1 MSYHERY
8 IEKGLGPAVVFSH
21 GTLMDATM
29 FAPQL
34 DNLAGRRYRTI
45 ACNSRVLTGPPAP
58 HTLGDL
64 VEDCRALLDDLDIG
78 KCVLA
83 GMSVGGFMALE
94 FALAY
99 PERLNGLILIA
110 ATSQGYTA
118 EEREAY
124 HLQFDKLDVD
134 GMVPRDFA
142 EWVAPYSFGA
152 STLADNRELVDHWIE
167 RWTATV
173 PARAVLYQGR
183 SWIDKEDITARL
195 ATIDVP
201 TLVVHGEEDVPIPVE
216 RAQTMADALPD
227 ATLARIAR
235 AGHSVN
241 LEAHQAVN
249 QAIARF
255 LGGLHISC
263 IGS

>member
-1 MSYHERY
+1 MGDHERH
-8 IEKGLGPAVVFSH
+8 IEKGAGPAVVFSH

-29 FAPQL
+29 FDPQL
-34 DNLAGRRYRTI
+34 DHLAERGYRAI
-45 ACNSRVLTGPPAP
+45 AYNSRVLTGEPAA

-64 VEDCRALLDDLDIG
+64 VEDCRTLLDDLGIR

-99 PERLNGLILIA
+99 PERLSGMIPIA

-124 HLQFDKLDVD
+124 HRQFDKLDID

-142 EWVAPYSFGA
+142 EWVAPFCFGET
-152 STLADNRELVDHWIE
+152 TLANNKPLVDHWVE
-167 RWTATV
+167 RWSTTV
-173 PARAVLYQGR
+173 PARAVLHQGR
-183 SWIDKEDITARL
+183 SWLDKEDITGRL
-195 ATIDVP
+195 AAVHVP
-201 TLVVHGEEDVPIPVE
+201 ALAIHGEEDVPLPID
-216 RAQTMADALPD
+216 RAAAMADALPD
-227 ATLARIAR
+227 ATLVRVAH

-241 LEAHQAVN
+241 LEQPAIVN
-249 QAIARF
+249 AAIARF
-255 LGGLHISC
+255 LGRLDFS
-263 IGS
+263 

>member
-1 MSYHERY
+1 MGDHERH
-8 IEKGLGPAVVFSH
+8 IEKGAGPAVVFSH

-29 FAPQL
+29 FDPQL
-34 DNLAGRRYRTI
+34 DHLAERGYRAI
-45 ACNSRVLTGPPAP
+45 AYNSRVLTGEPAA

-64 VEDCRALLDDLDIG
+64 VEDCRTLLDDLGIR

-99 PERLNGLILIA
+99 PERLSGMIPIA

-124 HLQFDKLDVD
+124 HRQFDKLDID

-142 EWVAPYSFGA
+142 EWVAPFCFGET
-152 STLADNRELVDHWIE
+152 TLANNKPLVEHWVE
-167 RWTATV
+167 RWSTTV
-173 PARAVLYQGR
+173 PARGVLYQGR
-183 SWIDKEDITARL
+183 SWLDKEDITGRL
-195 ATIDVP
+195 AAVRVP
-201 TLVVHGEEDVPIPVE
+201 ALAIHGEEDVPLPID
-216 RAQTMADALPD
+216 RAAAMADALPD
-227 ATLARIAR
+227 ATLVRVAH

-241 LEAHQAVN
+241 LEQPAVVN
-249 QAIARF
+249 AAIARF
-255 LGGLHISC
+255 LGRLDFS
-263 IGS
+263 